1 MADKVLLLVGD
12 SLRNDTLRN
21 IKGFKDVKPL
31 LPAYPQTSGATFSL
45 SFGLHASE
53 VFWPG
58 EYDPYKEVIGNIS
71 RDVIDPT
78 SLSIFYF
85 FRKSAEM
92 MRDSSVAHAMRKVGV
107 RPVLLRQIDVAFGT
121 SGFDELHPGNMLI
134 SKAFAK
140 VLHELIRIIR
150 HKDEPFTHSV
160 LFNYFVRML
169 GPLGKELG
177 KGLPDVHVD
186 FIGDKL
192 IKFLKDLGRDN
203 RKLFV
208 YAHLFTPHAPYMC
221 RFMFNLKYVVAHMY
235 LSWLFRPYKIDEVE
249 WWFKERCKQIRDAIL
264 NNEVLKEAYREYLR
278 CNEALA
284 RFAERLAEELVP
296 EGWSILLTGDHPEF
310 FGESCMISH
319 PRVPPLEEVR
329 VPFRVAGMEKP
340 EINAYT
346 QIPEVAAK
354 ELGVPWEA
362 PSRDDVVSSIV
373 TMEPNY
379 MAIMVATYEK
389 GRGLIYLYDTEG
401 KEVWIGNENLRD
413 KIKEHLEN
421 ARKIRK
427 KWILRLKIR
436 SKLVGGRAK

>member
-71 RDVIDPT
+71 RDVVDPT

-92 MRDSSVAHAMRKVGV
+92 MRDSSVAYAMRKAGV
-107 RPVLLRQIDVAFGT
+107 KPLLLRQIDVAFGT
-121 SGFDELHPGNMLI
+121 SGFDEVYPGNELL
-134 SKAFAK
+134 SKALTKALYGIAK
-140 VLHELIRIIR
+140 IIR
-150 HKDEPFTHSV
+150 FRDEPFTRLV
-160 LFNYFVRML
+160 LFDYFIRLL
-169 GPLGKELG
+169 GPLGRELG
-177 KGLPDVHVD
+177 KGVPNVHID

-192 IKFLKDLGRDN
+192 IKFFKKLGKEN
-203 RKLFV
+203 KKLFV

-221 RFMFNLKYVVAHMY
+221 RFMLNLKYTVAHMF
-235 LSWLFRPYKIDEVE
+235 LSWLFRPYSIDDVK
-249 WWFKERCKQIRDAIL
+249 WWFEERCGQIRDAIM
-264 NNEVLKEAYREYLR
+264 NNDVLREAYKEYLR

-284 RFAERLAEELVP
+284 SFAERLAEELVP
-296 EGWSILLTGDHPEF
+296 EGWAIMLTGDHPEF

-354 ELGVPWEA
+354 ELGVNWEA
-362 PSRDDVVSSIV
+362 PSKDDVVSSIV

-379 MAIMVATYEK
+379 MAVMVATYEK
-389 GRGLIYLYDTEG
+389 GKGLIYLYDSEG
-401 KEVWIGNENLRD
+401 REAWIGEEGLRE
-413 KIKEHLEN
+413 KILEHLDN
-421 ARKIRK
+421 AKKLRK
-427 KWILRLKIR
+427 KWLLRLRIR
-436 SKLVGGRAK
+436 SKVAGRRAK